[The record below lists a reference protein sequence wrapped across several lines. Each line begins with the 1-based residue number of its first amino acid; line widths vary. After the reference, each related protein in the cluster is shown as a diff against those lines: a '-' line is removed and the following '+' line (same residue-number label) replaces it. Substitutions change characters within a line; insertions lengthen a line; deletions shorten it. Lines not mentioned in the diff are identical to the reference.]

1 MTDTVLDDLAVALQP
16 LGMRLRG
23 GFSPVTPE
31 DAVPEA
37 GPGRP
42 ARTLLLVGNVGPAMY
57 DPFFAATESTSPI
70 NPLDSWTRREIE
82 PIAARFDALALFPFG
97 GPPWHPFQRWAK
109 RAEGLQASPLGVL
122 IHPEYGLWHA
132 YRAALLF
139 DRAIALPPKPPTATH
154 PCDTC
159 ASKPCLST
167 CPVGAI
173 TPAGYGVEACARH
186 TVGPEGAECRFGGCL
201 ARRACPVG
209 RDYLYPP
216 RAMAFHMAAFLK
228 GHAPRD

>member
-1 MTDTVLDDLAVALQP
+1 MTDSLLDDLAAALAP

-23 GFSPVTPE
+23 GFAPTAAD
-31 DAVPEA
+31 DAVPEV

-42 ARTLLLVGNVGPAMY
+42 ARTLLLVGNAGPAMY
-57 DPFFAATESTSPI
+57 ARFFAADESTAPAH
-70 NPLDSWTRREIE
+70 PLDTWTRRVIE
-82 PIAARFDALALFPFG
+82 PIAARFGSAALFPFG

-109 RAEGLQASPLGVL
+109 RAEGLMASPLGVL
-122 IHPEYGLWHA
+122 IHPEFGPWHA

-139 DRAIALPPKPPTATH
+139 DRAIPLPAMNPAPH
-154 PCDTC
+154 PCDEC
-159 ASKPCLST
+159 VAKPCLST

-186 TVGPEGAECRFGGCL
+186 TVGSEGAECRFGGCL
-201 ARRACPVG
+201 ARRTCPVG